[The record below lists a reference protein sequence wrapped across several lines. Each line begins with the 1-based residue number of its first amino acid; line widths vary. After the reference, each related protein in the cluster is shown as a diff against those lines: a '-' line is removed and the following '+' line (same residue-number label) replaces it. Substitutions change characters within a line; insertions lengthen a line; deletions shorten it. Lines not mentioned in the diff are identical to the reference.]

1 MPKSLK
7 NKIDPYIID
16 VIGRLRSAG
25 FETYL
30 VGGAVRDILLDRT
43 PKDYDVST
51 TATPEEVR
59 RVFRDRH
66 TLIIGKRFRLV
77 HLIRGRDITEI
88 STFRKRPEQEE
99 QADRPKRCE
108 NAPENMIFHDNAFGT
123 SRDDAFRRDFT
134 VNAIFYD
141 PIDDKLVDHTGLGE
155 SDLRDGIVRTIGDPV
170 LRFEEDPVRVL
181 RAIKLVGQY
190 GFTMEPETGKAVR
203 ASIELIC
210 HASPSRLSLELE
222 KILRNS
228 YTGEILKAFHDYGF
242 LHYYLPELDAVFETP
257 QMDYALKLL
266 ALRGER
272 IRSGIF
278 RASLST
284 AVAMVALPFAELELG
299 GSEEPGSLWDY
310 YLGVE
315 SDLRHII
322 LRLFHPLVL
331 THRTSSDAV
340 NNLLM
345 QLRFKTHRRLH
356 SCADRKGYPGAREFA
371 IIQNIIAWHIPD
383 FEDSCPLPPRIPG
396 APKKRRHG
404 HGHHGGRRGGNGNGN
419 PDQAQTVQTVHAAAQ
434 AAESEPATE
443 SERDF
448 NA

>member
-1 MPKSLK
+1 MPKFLK

-16 VIGRLRSAG
+16 VIGRLRAAG

-51 TATPEEVR
+51 AATPEEVR
-59 RVFRDRH
+59 RVFRDRY

-88 STFRKRPEQEE
+88 STFRKRPEQED

-108 NAPENMIFHDNAFGT
+108 NAPENMIFHDNAFGS

-141 PIDDKLVDHTGLGE
+141 PVDDKIVDYTGLGV
-155 SDLRDGIVRTIGDPV
+155 SDLRAGIVRTIGDPA

-190 GFTMEPETGKAVR
+190 GFTMEPETGRAVR
-203 ASIELIC
+203 ASLELIC

-242 LHYYLPELDAVFETP
+242 LRFFLPELDDVFETP
-257 QMDYALKLL
+257 QMDYSLKLL

-272 IRSGIF
+272 IRGGIF

-284 AVAMVALPFAELELG
+284 AVAMVALPFAEAELG
-299 GSEEPGSLWDY
+299 QTEPGGLWDY
-310 YLGVE
+310 YAGVE
-315 SDLRHII
+315 TDLRHVV

-331 THRTSSDAV
+331 THRTTSDAV

-345 QLRFKTHRRLH
+345 QLRFKSHRKLH
-356 SCADRKGYPGAREFA
+356 SLADRKGYPGAREFA
-371 IIQNIIAWHIPD
+371 LIQNILTWHIPD
-383 FEDSCPLPPRIPG
+383 FEDSCPLPVRTAG
-396 APKKRRHG
+396 ASKKRRRG
-404 HGHHGGRRGGNGNGN
+404 HRGGRRGGNGNQS
-419 PDQAQTVQTVHAAAQ
+419 QAEQTVHAAAQ
-434 AAESEPATE
+434 AADSGSAAID
-443 SERDF
+443 SERDSIV
-448 NA
+448 

>member
-1 MPKSLK
+1 MPKLLK

-30 VGGAVRDILLDRT
+30 VGGAVRDILLDRV

-51 TATPEEVR
+51 AATPEEVR

-88 STFRKRPEQEE
+88 STFRKRPDQED

-141 PIDDKLVDHTGLGE
+141 PIDDKLVDHTGLGV
-155 SDLRDGIVRTIGDPV
+155 SDLRDGIVRTIGDPA

-190 GFTMEPETGKAVR
+190 GFTMEPETGRAVR
-203 ASIELIC
+203 ASLDLIL

-228 YTGEILKAFHDYGF
+228 YTGSILKAFHDYGF
-242 LHYYLPELDAVFETP
+242 LRYYLPDLDAVFETP
-257 QMDYALKLL
+257 EMDYALELL
-266 ALRGER
+266 ALRSER
-272 IRSGIF
+272 IRSGVF

-284 AVAMVALPFAELELG
+284 AVAMVALPFAETELG
-299 GSEEPGSLWDY
+299 QAGRGGLWDY

-315 SDLRHII
+315 GDLRRII

-331 THRTSSDAV
+331 THRT
-340 NNLLM
+340 M
-345 QLRFKTHRRLH
+345 H

-371 IIQNIIAWHIPD
+371 IIQNIAAWHIPD
-383 FEDSCPLPPRIPG
+383 FEDSCPLPVRSSG
-396 APKKRRHG
+396 APKKRRRG
-404 HGHHGGRRGGNGNGN
+404 HRGGRRGGNNSA
-419 PDQAQTVQTVHAAAQ
+419 DLAQAGQTVHAAAQ
-434 AAESEPATE
+434 AAESSKPATE
-443 SERDF
+443 PERDF

>member
-1 MPKSLK
+1 MSKFLK
-7 NKIDPYIID
+7 NKVDPYIID

-51 TATPEEVR
+51 AATPEEVR

-77 HLIRGRDITEI
+77 HLIRGRDVTEI
-88 STFRKRPEQEE
+88 STFRKRPDQEE

-141 PIDDKLVDHTGLGE
+141 PVDDRIVDYTGLGV
-155 SDLRDGIVRTIGDPV
+155 SDLRDGVVRTIGDPA

-190 GFTMEPETGKAVR
+190 GFTMEPETGRAVR
-203 ASIELIC
+203 SCLDLIL

-242 LHYYLPELDAVFETP
+242 LKYYLPNFDEVFDTP
-257 QMDYALKLL
+257 QTDYALELL
-266 ALRGER
+266 RIRGER
-272 IRSGIF
+272 IRGGIF

-284 AVAMVALPFAELELG
+284 AVAMLALPFAEREIG
-299 GSEEPGSLWDY
+299 GREEHGGLWEY

-322 LRLFHPLVL
+322 LRLINPLVL
-331 THRTSSDAV
+331 THRTTADAV

-345 QLRFKTHRRLH
+345 QPRFLTHRRLH
-356 SCADRKGYPGAREFA
+356 SFADRKGYPGAREFA
-371 IIQNIIAWHIPD
+371 IIQNIAAWHIPG
-383 FEDSCPLPPRIPG
+383 FEESCPLPVRSSG
-396 APKKRRHG
+396 APKKRRR
-404 HGHHGGRRGGNGNGN
+404 GGRRRGRGGDGDRTQSE
-419 PDQAQTVQTVHAAAQ
+419 PTVHEAAQ
-434 AAESEPATE
+434 AAESGSDTE
-443 SERDF
+443 TERDF
-448 NA
+448 NV

>member
-1 MPKSLK
+1 MSKFLK

-51 TATPEEVR
+51 AATPEEVR

-88 STFRKRPEQEE
+88 STFRKRPEQEA
-99 QADRPKRCE
+99 QSDRPKRCE

-141 PIDDKLVDHTGLGE
+141 PVDDRIVDYTGLGV
-155 SDLRDGIVRTIGDPV
+155 SDLRDGIVRTIGDPA

-190 GFTMEPETGKAVR
+190 GFAMEPETGRAVR
-203 ASIELIC
+203 ASLELIC

-228 YTGEILKAFHDYGF
+228 YTGEILKAFREYGF
-242 LHYYLPELDAVFETP
+242 LRYFLPELAAVFETP
-257 QMDYALKLL
+257 QMDYALRLL

-272 IRSGIF
+272 IRGGIF

-284 AVAMVALPFAELELG
+284 AVAMVALPFAEAEIG
-299 GSEEPGSLWDY
+299 QTEPGGLWDY
-310 YLGVE
+310 YAGVE

-331 THRTSSDAV
+331 THRTTSDAV

-345 QLRFKTHRRLH
+345 QIRFKTHRRLH
-356 SCADRKGYPGAREFA
+356 SFADRKGYPGAREFA
-371 IIQNIIAWHIPD
+371 LIQNIAAWHIPD
-383 FEDSCPLPPRIPG
+383 FEDSCPLPVRSAA
-396 APKKRRHG
+396 APKKRRRG
-404 HGHHGGRRGGNGNGN
+404 HRGGRRGGNGTPN
-419 PDQAQTVQTVHAAAQ
+419 PVHDAQTVHAAAQ
-434 AAESEPATE
+434 AAESESFTE
-443 SERDF
+443 VTEPERDSI
-448 NA
+448 A

>member
-7 NKIDPYIID
+7 HKIDPYIID

-25 FETYL
+25 YETYL

-51 TATPEEVR
+51 AATPEEVR

-88 STFRKRPEQEE
+88 STFRKRPDLED

-141 PIDDKLVDHTGLGE
+141 PIDDRLVDHTGLGV
-155 SDLRDGIVRTIGDPV
+155 SDLRDGIVRTIGDPA

-203 ASIELIC
+203 TSLELIL

-222 KILRNS
+222 KILRNP

-242 LHYYLPELDAVFETP
+242 LRYYLPDLDAVFETP
-257 QMDYALKLL
+257 EMDYALELL

-272 IRSGIF
+272 IRSGVF
-278 RASLST
+278 RASLRGRMDTIT
-284 AVAMVALPFAELELG
+284 APELLKAWEAEKG
-299 GSEEPGSLWDY
+299 GTPITAAEIDCSRLQYISSAGLRV
-310 YLGVE
+310 LLILQKGGAQVRLTGVN
-315 SDLRHII
+315 
-322 LRLFHPLVL
+322 
-331 THRTSSDAV
+331 DAV
-340 NNLLM
+340 WEILETTG
-345 QLRFKTHRRLH
+345 FIDIF
-356 SCADRKGYPGAREFA
+356 AVERE
-371 IIQNIIAWHIPD
+371 
-383 FEDSCPLPPRIPG
+383 G
-396 APKKRRHG
+396 
-404 HGHHGGRRGGNGNGN
+404 
-419 PDQAQTVQTVHAAAQ
+419 T
-434 AAESEPATE
+434 
-443 SERDF
+443 
-448 NA
+448 

>member
-1 MPKSLK
+1 MSKFLKS
-7 NKIDPYIID
+7 KIDPYIID

-30 VGGAVRDILLDRT
+30 VGGAVRDILLDRI

-51 TATPEEVR
+51 AATPEEVR

-66 TLIIGKRFRLV
+66 TLIIGRRFRLV

-141 PIDDKLVDHTGLGE
+141 PVDDRLVDHTGLGV
-155 SDLRDGIVRTIGDPV
+155 SDLRAGIVRTIGDPA

-190 GFTMEPETGKAVR
+190 GFTMEPETGRAVR
-203 ASIELIC
+203 ASLELIC

-228 YTGEILKAFHDYGF
+228 YTGEILKAFREYGF
-242 LHYYLPELDAVFETP
+242 LKYFLPNLDSVFGTP
-257 QMDYALKLL
+257 RMDYALRLL
-266 ALRGER
+266 ELRGER
-272 IRSGIF
+272 IRAGVF

-284 AVAMVALPFAELELG
+284 AVAMLALPFAEYEIG
-299 GSEEPGSLWDY
+299 GHEEPGGLWEH
-310 YLGVE
+310 YLGIE

-322 LRLFHPLVL
+322 LRLINPLVL
-331 THRTSSDAV
+331 THRTTADAV

-345 QLRFKTHRRLH
+345 QPRFKYHRRLH
-356 SCADRKGYPGAREFA
+356 SFADRKGYPGSREFA
-371 IIQNIIAWHIPD
+371 IIQNIAAWHIPD
-383 FEDSCPLPPRIPG
+383 FEDACPLPVRSSG
-396 APKKRRHG
+396 APKKHRRG
-404 HGHHGGRRGGNGNGN
+404 RRGGRRGGNGNQD
-419 PDQAQTVQTVHAAAQ
+419 PAQNAQTVHAAAQ
-434 AAESEPATE
+434 AAEAGSKPVTE
-443 SERDF
+443 SERDSI
-448 NA
+448 A

>member
-1 MPKSLK
+1 MSKFLK

-25 FETYL
+25 YETYL
-30 VGGAVRDILLDRT
+30 VGGAVRDILLDRV

-51 TATPEEVR
+51 AATPEEIR

-88 STFRKRPEQEE
+88 STFRKRPEQEA

-141 PIDDKLVDHTGLGE
+141 PIDDRLVDHTGQGVN
-155 SDLRDGIVRTIGDPV
+155 DLRDGIVRTIGDPA

-190 GFTMEPETGKAVR
+190 GFTMESETGKAVR
-203 ASIELIC
+203 ASIELIL

-228 YTGEILKAFHDYGF
+228 YTGFILKAFHEYGF
-242 LHYYLPELDAVFETP
+242 LKYFLPDLDPVFETP
-257 QMDYALKLL
+257 QMDYALRLL

-272 IRSGIF
+272 LRNGIF

-284 AVAMVALPFAELELG
+284 AVAMIALPFAEAEIGRTGQG
-299 GSEEPGSLWDY
+299 GLWDY

-331 THRTSSDAV
+331 THRTTSDAV

-345 QLRFKTHRRLH
+345 QIRFKTHRRLH
-356 SCADRKGYPGAREFA
+356 SFADRKGYPGAREFA
-371 IIQNIIAWHIPD
+371 IIQNMIAWHIPD
-383 FEDSCPLPPRIPG
+383 FEDSCPLPARSSG

-404 HGHHGGRRGGNGNGN
+404 RRGGRRGGNAGQGQD
-419 PDQAQTVQTVHAAAQ
+419 PARDVQTVHAAAQ
-434 AAESEPATE
+434 AAESESVTE
-443 SERDF
+443 SERGTIE
-448 NA
+448 

>member
-1 MPKSLK
+1 MSKFLK

-51 TATPEEVR
+51 AATPEEVR

-88 STFRKRPEQEE
+88 STFRKRPELED

-141 PIDDKLVDHTGLGE
+141 PIDDKLVDHTGLGV
-155 SDLRDGIVRTIGDPV
+155 SDLRDGIVHTIGDPA

-203 ASIELIC
+203 ASIELIL

-228 YTGEILKAFHDYGF
+228 YTGSILKAFHEYGF
-242 LHYYLPELDAVFETP
+242 LKYFLPGLDAVFETP
-257 QMDYALKLL
+257 QMDYALQLL
-266 ALRGER
+266 DLRGER

-284 AVAMVALPFAELELG
+284 AVAMVALPFAEAEIGQTERG
-299 GSEEPGSLWDY
+299 GLWDY

-331 THRTSSDAV
+331 THRTTSDAV

-345 QLRFKTHRRLH
+345 QIRFKTHRRLH
-356 SCADRKGYPGAREFA
+356 SFADRKGYPGAREFA
-371 IIQNIIAWHIPD
+371 IIQNIVAWHIPD
-383 FEDSCPLPPRIPG
+383 FEDSCPLPVRSSG

-404 HGHHGGRRGGNGNGN
+404 RRGGRRGGNVSQGQD
-419 PDQAQTVQTVHAAAQ
+419 PAQNAQTVHAAAQ
-434 AAESEPATE
+434 TAESESVTE
-443 SERDF
+443 SERDSIE
-448 NA
+448 

>member
-1 MPKSLK
+1 MSKFLK

-30 VGGAVRDILLDRT
+30 VGGAVRDILLDRV

-51 TATPEEVR
+51 SATPEEVR

-77 HLIRGRDITEI
+77 HLIRGRDVTEI

-141 PIDDKLVDHTGLGE
+141 PIDDRLVDHTGLGV
-155 SDLRDGIVRTIGDPV
+155 SDLRAGVVRTIGDPV

-190 GFTMEPETGKAVR
+190 GFTMEPETGRAVR
-203 ASIELIC
+203 SSLELIC

-242 LHYYLPELDAVFETP
+242 LQYYLPNLDSVFDTP
-257 QMDYALKLL
+257 QMEYALELL
-266 ALRGER
+266 RIRGER
-272 IRSGIF
+272 IRGGIF

-284 AVAMVALPFAELELG
+284 AVAMLALPFAEYEIG
-299 GSEEPGSLWDY
+299 GHEEPGGLWEH
-310 YLGVE
+310 YLGIE

-322 LRLFHPLVL
+322 LRLINPLVL
-331 THRTSSDAV
+331 THRTTADAV

-345 QLRFKTHRRLH
+345 QPRFQQHRRLH
-356 SCADRKGYPGAREFA
+356 SFADRKGYPGSREFA
-371 IIQNIIAWHIPD
+371 LIQNIAAWHIPG
-383 FEDSCPLPPRIPG
+383 FEDSCPLPVRSSG
-396 APKKRRHG
+396 DPKKRRRR
-404 HGHHGGRRGGNGNGN
+404 GRRGRNRGGDGA
-419 PDQAQTVQTVHAAAQ
+419 PQAAQNSFPEQ
-434 AAESEPATE
+434 AAEPVSAPE
-443 SERDF
+443 SERESIV
-448 NA
+448 

>member
-1 MPKSLK
+1 MSKFLK

-51 TATPEEVR
+51 AATPEEVR

-66 TLIIGKRFRLV
+66 TLIIGRRFRLV

-88 STFRKRPEQEE
+88 STFRKRPDQEE

-141 PIDDKLVDHTGLGE
+141 PVDDRIVDYTGLGVQ
-155 SDLRDGIVRTIGDPV
+155 DLRDGVVRTIGDPA

-190 GFTMEPETGKAVR
+190 GFAMEPETGRAVR
-203 ASIELIC
+203 VCIELIC

-228 YTGEILKAFHDYGF
+228 YTGEILKAFREYGF
-242 LHYYLPELDAVFETP
+242 LRYFLPNLAEVFETP
-257 QMDYALKLL
+257 QMEYALELL
-266 ALRGER
+266 RIRGER
-272 IRSGIF
+272 IRGGVF

-284 AVAMVALPFAELELG
+284 AVAMLALPFAELEIG
-299 GSEEPGSLWDY
+299 GREERGGLWDC

-315 SDLRHII
+315 SDLRRII
-322 LRLFHPLVL
+322 LRLIHPLVL
-331 THRTSSDAV
+331 THRTTSDAV

-345 QLRFKTHRRLH
+345 QPRFLTHRRLH
-356 SCADRKGYPGAREFA
+356 SFADRKGYPGAREFA
-371 IIQNIIAWHIPD
+371 IIQNIAAWHIPG
-383 FEDSCPLPPRIPG
+383 FEDSCPLPVRSSD
-396 APKKRRHG
+396 APKKRRR
-404 HGHHGGRRGGNGNGN
+404 GGRRGGRGGGNGAN
-419 PDQAQTVQTVHAAAQ
+419 RTRDAQTVHAAAQ
-434 AAESEPATE
+434 AAESEPAPE
-443 SERDF
+443 SEREPI
-448 NA
+448 A

>member
-1 MPKSLK
+1 MATSLK
-7 NKIDPYIID
+7 NKIDPYILD

-25 FETYL
+25 YETYL

-51 TATPEEVR
+51 SATPEEAR

-66 TLIIGKRFRLV
+66 TLIIGRRFRLV

-88 STFRKRPEQEE
+88 STFRKRPDQEE

-108 NAPENMIFHDNAFGT
+108 NAPENMIFHDNSFGT

-141 PIDDKLVDHTGLGE
+141 PVDDRLVDHTGLGVR
-155 SDLRDGIVRTIGDPV
+155 DLRDGIVRTIGDPA

-190 GFTMEPETGKAVR
+190 GFAMEPETGKAVR
-203 ASIELIC
+203 ASIELIE

-228 YTGEILKAFHDYGF
+228 YTGSILKAFHDYGF
-242 LHYYLPELDAVFETP
+242 LRYYLPELDTRFGTP
-257 QMDYALKLL
+257 QMDYALALL
-266 ALRGER
+266 GLRGER

-284 AVAMVALPFAELELG
+284 AVAMVALPFAEDEIG
-299 GSEEPGSLWDY
+299 RTEPGGLWEPY
-310 YLGVE
+310 YGVE
-315 SDLRHII
+315 SDLRHLV
-322 LRLFHPLVL
+322 LRLFSPLVL
-331 THRTSSDAV
+331 THRTTSDTV
-340 NNLLM
+340 CNLIM
-345 QLRFKTHRRLH
+345 QPRFFAHRKLH
-356 SCADRKGYPGAREFA
+356 AMADRKGYPGAREFA
-371 IIQNIIAWHIPD
+371 IIQNLLAWRIPA
-383 FEDSCPLPPRIPG
+383 FEDSCPLPVRTASNSPKRRRPPR
-396 APKKRRHG
+396 RRHG
-404 HGHHGGRRGGNGNGN
+404 RGDRNSSPDASGGTEKTADV
-419 PDQAQTVQTVHAAAQ
+419 PDFPDAS
-434 AAESEPATE
+434 ESGL
-443 SERDF
+443 
-448 NA
+448 

>member
-1 MPKSLK
+1 MSKLLK

-16 VIGRLRSAG
+16 VIGCLRSAG

-51 TATPEEVR
+51 AATPEEVR

-66 TLIIGKRFRLV
+66 TLIIGRRFRLV

-88 STFRKRPEQEE
+88 STFRKRPEQEA

-141 PIDDKLVDHTGLGE
+141 PIDDRIVDYTGLGV
-155 SDLRDGIVRTIGDPV
+155 SDLRAGIVRTIGDPA

-190 GFTMEPETGKAVR
+190 GFTMEPETGRAVR
-203 ASIELIC
+203 SCIELIC

-228 YTGEILKAFHDYGF
+228 YTGEILKAFHEYGF
-242 LHYYLPELDAVFETP
+242 LRHYLPALDAVFETP
-257 QMDYALKLL
+257 QMEYALRLL
-266 ALRGER
+266 ELRGER
-272 IRSGIF
+272 IRAGIF

-284 AVAMVALPFAELELG
+284 AVAMVALPFAELEAG
-299 GSEEPGSLWDY
+299 GHEEPGGLWDY
-310 YLGVE
+310 YFGVE
-315 SDLRHII
+315 ADLRHII
-322 LRLFHPLVL
+322 LRLFAPLVL
-331 THRTSSDAV
+331 THRTTSDAV
-340 NNLLM
+340 NNLLL
-345 QLRFKTHRRLH
+345 QPRFKTFRRLH
-356 SCADRKGYPGAREFA
+356 SFADRKGYPGAREFA
-371 IIQNIIAWHIPD
+371 IIQNIAVWHIPS
-383 FEDSCPLPPRIPG
+383 FEDSCPLPVRSPG
-396 APKKRRHG
+396 SQKKRRR
-404 HGHHGGRRGGNGNGN
+404 RRGGRGGRGGNNQEQSASDAGQSADPN
-419 PDQAQTVQTVHAAAQ
+419 PV
-434 AAESEPATE
+434 SE
-443 SERDF
+443 SERETTL
-448 NA
+448 

>member
-1 MPKSLK
+1 MPKFLK

-30 VGGAVRDILLDRT
+30 VGGAVRDILLDRI

-51 TATPEEVR
+51 SATPEEVR

-141 PIDDKLVDHTGLGE
+141 PIDDRLVDHTGLGV
-155 SDLRDGIVRTIGDPV
+155 SDLRAGIVRTIGDPA

-190 GFTMEPETGKAVR
+190 GFAMEPETGRAVR
-203 ASIELIC
+203 ASLELIC

-228 YTGEILKAFHDYGF
+228 YTGEILKAFHKYGF
-242 LHYYLPELDAVFETP
+242 LKYFLPNLDPEFGTP
-257 QMDYALKLL
+257 QMDYALRLL
-266 ALRGER
+266 ELRGER
-272 IRSGIF
+272 IRAGIF

-284 AVAMVALPFAELELG
+284 AVAMLALPFAELEIG
-299 GSEEPGSLWDY
+299 GHDSPGGLWEH

-322 LRLFHPLVL
+322 LRLINPLVL
-331 THRTSSDAV
+331 THRTTADAV

-345 QLRFKTHRRLH
+345 QPRFMFHRRLH
-356 SCADRKGYPGAREFA
+356 SFADRKGYPGAREFA
-371 IIQNIIAWHIPD
+371 IIQNIAAWHIPD
-383 FEDSCPLPPRIPG
+383 FEDGCPLPVRSSG
-396 APKKRRHG
+396 APKKRRR
-404 HGHHGGRRGGNGNGN
+404 GGRRGGRRGENGN
-419 PDQAQTVQTVHAAAQ
+419 PNPAQDAQTVHAAAQ
-434 AAESEPATE
+434 EAESKPVTE
-443 SERDF
+443 SEERGSIV
-448 NA
+448 

>member
-1 MPKSLK
+1 MPKLLK

-16 VIGRLRSAG
+16 VIGCLRSAG

-30 VGGAVRDILLDRT
+30 VGGAVRDILLDRI

-51 TATPEEVR
+51 AATPEQVR

-108 NAPENMIFHDNAFGT
+108 NAPENMIFHDNSFGT

-141 PIDDKLVDHTGLGE
+141 PIDDKIVDYTGLGVQ
-155 SDLRDGIVRTIGDPV
+155 DLRDGIVRTIGDPA

-203 ASIELIC
+203 ACIELIL

-228 YTGEILKAFHDYGF
+228 YTGEILKAFREYGF
-242 LHYYLPELDAVFETP
+242 LRYFLPNLAEVFETP
-257 QMDYALKLL
+257 QMDYALELL
-266 ALRGER
+266 RIRGER
-272 IRSGIF
+272 IRAGLF

-284 AVAMVALPFAELELG
+284 AVAMLALPFAEHEIG
-299 GSEEPGSLWDY
+299 GHEEPGGLWDY

-322 LRLFHPLVL
+322 LRLIHPLVL
-331 THRTSSDAV
+331 THRTTADAV

-345 QLRFKTHRRLH
+345 QPRFRTFRRLH
-356 SCADRKGYPGAREFA
+356 SFADRKGYPGAREFA
-371 IIQNIIAWHIPD
+371 IIQNLAVWHVPN
-383 FEDSCPLPPRIPG
+383 FEDSCPLPVRASG
-396 APKKRRHG
+396 VPKKKRHRG
-404 HGHHGGRRGGNGNGN
+404 HRGGRRRGDGDANN
-419 PDQAQTVQTVHAAAQ
+419 PGQDAQTVHAAAQ
-434 AAESEPATE
+434 AAESEPATD
-443 SERDF
+443 SEREP

>member
-30 VGGAVRDILLDRT
+30 VGGAVRDILLDRV

-51 TATPEEVR
+51 AATPEEVR

-88 STFRKRPEQEE
+88 STFRKRPDQEE

-141 PIDDKLVDHTGLGE
+141 PVEDRIVDYTGRGV
-155 SDLRDGIVRTIGDPV
+155 SDLRAGIVRTIGDPA

-190 GFTMEPETGKAVR
+190 GFTMEPETGRAVR
-203 ASIELIC
+203 SCIDLIC

-228 YTGEILKAFHDYGF
+228 YTGEILKAFHEYGF
-242 LHYYLPELDAVFETP
+242 LRNYLPALDDVFETP
-257 QMDYALKLL
+257 QMEYALRLL
-266 ALRGER
+266 GLRGER
-272 IRSGIF
+272 IRAGIF

-284 AVAMVALPFAELELG
+284 AVAMVALPFAELEIG
-299 GSEEPGSLWDY
+299 GHADSPGGLWEY
-310 YLGVE
+310 YAGVE

-322 LRLFHPLVL
+322 LRLFAPLVL
-331 THRTSSDAV
+331 THRTTSDAV
-340 NNLLM
+340 SNLLM
-345 QLRFKTHRRLH
+345 QPRFQMHRRLH
-356 SCADRKGYPGAREFA
+356 SFADRKGYPGAREFA
-371 IIQNIIAWHIPD
+371 IIQNLVAWHIPD
-383 FEDSCPLPPRIPG
+383 FEDSCPLPVRSSG
-396 APKKRRHG
+396 APKKRRRHR
-404 HGHHGGRRGGNGNGN
+404 GGRSGRGNHESPS
-419 PDQAQTVQTVHAAAQ
+419 PDAADHAAD
-434 AAESEPATE
+434 SGPASE
-443 SERDF
+443 SEREPVL
-448 NA
+448 

>member
-1 MPKSLK
+1 MPKFLK

-30 VGGAVRDILLDRT
+30 VGGAVRDILLDRV

-51 TATPEEVR
+51 AATPEEVR

-141 PIDDKLVDHTGLGE
+141 PIDDKLVDHIGLGV
-155 SDLRDGIVRTIGDPV
+155 SDLRDGIVRTIGDPA

-203 ASIELIC
+203 TSLELIL

-228 YTGEILKAFHDYGF
+228 YTGSILKAFRDYGF
-242 LHYYLPELDAVFETP
+242 LRYYLPDLDAAFETP
-257 QMDYALKLL
+257 EMDYALELL

-272 IRSGIF
+272 IRSGVF

-284 AVAMVALPFAELELG
+284 AVAMVALPFAETEIGQAGRG
-299 GSEEPGSLWDY
+299 GLWDY

-315 SDLRHII
+315 GDLRHII

-331 THRTSSDAV
+331 THRTTSDAV

-345 QLRFKTHRRLH
+345 QIRFKTHRRLH
-356 SCADRKGYPGAREFA
+356 SFADRKGYPGSREFA
-371 IIQNIIAWHIPD
+371 IIQNIVAWHIPD
-383 FEDSCPLPPRIPG
+383 FEDSCPLPARSAG
-396 APKKRRHG
+396 APNKKRRRG
-404 HGHHGGRRGGNGNGN
+404 HRGGRRGGNGNTAE
-419 PDQAQTVQTVHAAAQ
+419 PAQDAQTVHAAAQ

>member
-1 MPKSLK
+1 
-7 NKIDPYIID
+7 
-16 VIGRLRSAG
+16 
-25 FETYL
+25 
-30 VGGAVRDILLDRT
+30 
-43 PKDYDVST
+43 
-51 TATPEEVR
+51 
-59 RVFRDRH
+59 
-66 TLIIGKRFRLV
+66 
-77 HLIRGRDITEI
+77 
-88 STFRKRPEQEE
+88 
-99 QADRPKRCE
+99 
-108 NAPENMIFHDNAFGT
+108 MIFHDNAFGT

-141 PIDDKLVDHTGLGE
+141 PIDDKLVDHIGLGV
-155 SDLRDGIVRTIGDPV
+155 SDLRDGIVRTIGDPA

-190 GFTMEPETGKAVR
+190 GFTMEPETGRAVR
-203 ASIELIC
+203 ASLDLIL

-242 LHYYLPELDAVFETP
+242 LRPYLPELDAVFETP

-284 AVAMVALPFAELELG
+284 AVALVALPFAELELG
-299 GSEEPGSLWDY
+299 GSGEPGGLWDY

-345 QLRFKTHRRLH
+345 QLRFRTHRRLH

-371 IIQNIIAWHIPD
+371 IIQNLITWHIPD
-383 FEDSCPLPPRIPG
+383 FEDSCPLPVRASG
-396 APKKRRHG
+396 APNRKRRRG
-404 HGHHGGRRGGNGNGN
+404 HRGGRRGGNGSGN
-419 PDQAQTVQTVHAAAQ
+419 TDQAQTVHTASQ
-434 AAESEPATE
+434 AAESAEPAIE
-443 SERDF
+443 SDSERDI

>member
-1 MPKSLK
+1 MSKFLK

-30 VGGAVRDILLDRT
+30 VGGAVRDILLDRV

-51 TATPEEVR
+51 AATPEEVR

-66 TLIIGKRFRLV
+66 TLIIGRRFRLV

-88 STFRKRPEQEE
+88 STFRKRPEQEA

-141 PIDDKLVDHTGLGE
+141 PVDDRIVDYTGLGV
-155 SDLRDGIVRTIGDPV
+155 SDLRAGIVRTIGDPA

-190 GFTMEPETGKAVR
+190 GFAMEPETGSAVR
-203 ASIELIC
+203 SCIDLIC

-228 YTGEILKAFHDYGF
+228 YTGEILRAFREYGF
-242 LHYYLPELDAVFETP
+242 LRYFLPDLAAVFETP
-257 QMDYALKLL
+257 QMDYALRLL

-272 IRSGIF
+272 IRGGVF

-284 AVAMVALPFAELELG
+284 AVAMIALPFAEAEIG
-299 GSEEPGSLWDY
+299 QTEPGGLWDY
-310 YLGVE
+310 YAGVE

-331 THRTSSDAV
+331 THRTTSDAV

-345 QLRFKTHRRLH
+345 QIRFKTHRRLH
-356 SCADRKGYPGAREFA
+356 SFADRKGYPGAREFA
-371 IIQNIIAWHIPD
+371 LIQNIVAWHIPD
-383 FEDSCPLPPRIPG
+383 FEDSCPLPVRSSG
-396 APKKRRHG
+396 APKKRRRG
-404 HGHHGGRRGGNGNGN
+404 HRGGRRGGNGNAN
-419 PDQAQTVQTVHAAAQ
+419 PAQDAQTVHAAAQ
-434 AAESEPATE
+434 AAEAESEPVTE

>member
-1 MPKSLK
+1 MPKFLK

-30 VGGAVRDILLDRT
+30 VGGAVRDILLDRI

-51 TATPEEVR
+51 SATPEEVR

-141 PIDDKLVDHTGLGE
+141 PVDDKIVDYTGLGV
-155 SDLRDGIVRTIGDPV
+155 SDLRAGIVRTIGDPA

-190 GFTMEPETGKAVR
+190 GFTMEPETGRAVR
-203 ASIELIC
+203 SCIDLIC

-228 YTGEILKAFHDYGF
+228 YTGEILKAFHEYGF
-242 LHYYLPELDAVFETP
+242 LKYYLPNLDSEFGTP
-257 QMDYALKLL
+257 QMDYALRLL

-272 IRSGIF
+272 IRGGIF

-284 AVAMVALPFAELELG
+284 AVAMLALPFAEHEIG
-299 GSEEPGSLWDY
+299 GHEEPGGLWEH

-322 LRLFHPLVL
+322 LRLINPLVL
-331 THRTSSDAV
+331 THRTTADAV

-345 QLRFKTHRRLH
+345 QPRFMLHRRLH
-356 SCADRKGYPGAREFA
+356 SFADRKGYPGAREFA
-371 IIQNIIAWHIPD
+371 IIQNIAAWHIPD
-383 FEDSCPLPPRIPG
+383 FEDSCPLPVRSSG
-396 APKKRRHG
+396 VAKKRRR
-404 HGHHGGRRGGNGNGN
+404 GGRRGRNRGGDG
-419 PDQAQTVQTVHAAAQ
+419 AQESVHVIS
-434 AAESEPATE
+434 AERTDGSASAVEP
-443 SERDF
+443 EREPIV
-448 NA
+448 

>member
-1 MPKSLK
+1 MPTSLK
-7 NKIDPYIID
+7 NKVDPYILD

-51 TATPEEVR
+51 SATPEEIR

-66 TLIIGKRFRLV
+66 TLIIGRRFRLV

-88 STFRKRPEQEE
+88 STFRKRPDQEE

-108 NAPENMIFHDNAFGT
+108 NAPENMIFHDNSFGS

-141 PIDDKLVDHTGLGE
+141 PVDDRLVDHTGLGVK
-155 SDLRDGIVRTIGDPV
+155 DLRDGVVRTIGNPA

-190 GFTMEPETGKAVR
+190 GFAMEPETGKAVR
-203 ASIELIC
+203 DSIELIC

-228 YTGEILKAFHDYGF
+228 YTGSILKAFHDYGF
-242 LHYYLPELDAVFETP
+242 LRYYLPELDSKFGTP
-257 QMDYALKLL
+257 QMDYALALL
-266 ALRGER
+266 NLRGER
-272 IRSGIF
+272 IRGGIF

-284 AVAMVALPFAELELG
+284 AVAMVALPFAEDEIG
-299 GSEEPGSLWDY
+299 HTEPGGLWEPY
-310 YLGVE
+310 YGVE
-315 SDLRHII
+315 SDLRHLV
-322 LRLFHPLVL
+322 LRMFSPLVL
-331 THRTSSDAV
+331 THRTTSDTV
-340 NNLLM
+340 CNLVM
-345 QLRFKTHRRLH
+345 QPRFFFHRKLH
-356 SCADRKGYPGAREFA
+356 AIADRKGYPGAREFA
-371 IIQNIIAWHIPD
+371 LIQNLVAWHIPG
-383 FEDSCPLPPRIPG
+383 FEESCPLPVRTSSGP
-396 APKKRRHG
+396 KRRRQRR
-404 HGHHGGRRGGNGNGN
+404 RRGGRG
-419 PDQAQTVQTVHAAAQ
+419 
-434 AAESEPATE
+434 EEPGGADASAPTE
-443 SERDF
+443 SSPGTNGAADSAGSVF
-448 NA
+448 

>member
-1 MPKSLK
+1 MSKFLK

-51 TATPEEVR
+51 SATPEEVR

-77 HLIRGRDITEI
+77 HLIRGRDVTEI
-88 STFRKRPEQEE
+88 STFRKRPDQEE

-141 PIDDKLVDHTGLGE
+141 PVDDRLVDHTGLGVR
-155 SDLRDGIVRTIGDPV
+155 DLRDGVVRTIGDPA

-190 GFTMEPETGKAVR
+190 GFTMEPETGRAVR
-203 ASIELIC
+203 ASLELIC

-228 YTGEILKAFHDYGF
+228 YTGEILKAFRDYGF
-242 LHYYLPELDAVFETP
+242 LQYFLPNLDDVFDTP
-257 QMDYALKLL
+257 QMDYALELL
-266 ALRGER
+266 RIRGER
-272 IRSGIF
+272 IRGGIF

-284 AVAMVALPFAELELG
+284 AVAMLALPFAEHEIG
-299 GSEEPGSLWDY
+299 GRDLPGGLWEH

-322 LRLFHPLVL
+322 LRLINPLVL
-331 THRTSSDAV
+331 THRTTADAV

-345 QLRFKTHRRLH
+345 QPRFLMHRRLH
-356 SCADRKGYPGAREFA
+356 SFADRKGYPGAREFA
-371 IIQNIIAWHIPD
+371 LIQNIAVWHIPG
-383 FEDSCPLPPRIPG
+383 FEESCPLPARSSG
-396 APKKRRHG
+396 APKKRRRG
-404 HGHHGGRRGGNGNGN
+404 HRGGHRGGNDNAN
-419 PDQAQTVQTVHAAAQ
+419 RTQDAQTVHAAAQ
-434 AAESEPATE
+434 TAESEPATD
-443 SERDF
+443 SEREPIV
-448 NA
+448 

>member
-1 MPKSLK
+1 MSKFLK

-25 FETYL
+25 YETYL

-51 TATPEEVR
+51 SATPEEVR

-77 HLIRGRDITEI
+77 HLIRGRDVTEI
-88 STFRKRPEQEE
+88 STFRKRPEQEA

-141 PIDDKLVDHTGLGE
+141 PTDDRLVDHTGLGV
-155 SDLRDGIVRTIGDPV
+155 SDLRAGIVRTIGDPA

-190 GFTMEPETGKAVR
+190 GFTMEPETGRAVR
-203 ASIELIC
+203 ASIDLIC

-228 YTGEILKAFHDYGF
+228 YTGEILKAFHEYGF
-242 LHYYLPELDAVFETP
+242 LRYFLPNLDPVFGTP

-272 IRSGIF
+272 IRGGIF

-284 AVAMVALPFAELELG
+284 AVAMVALPFAEAEIG
-299 GSEEPGSLWDY
+299 QSEEQGGLWDY
-310 YLGVE
+310 YMGVE

-331 THRTSSDAV
+331 THRTTSDAI

-345 QLRFKTHRRLH
+345 QIRFKTHRRLH
-356 SCADRKGYPGAREFA
+356 SFADRKGYPGAREFA
-371 IIQNIIAWHIPD
+371 IIQNLVAWHIPD
-383 FEDSCPLPPRIPG
+383 FEDACPLPARSSG
-396 APKKRRHG
+396 TQKKRRRG
-404 HGHHGGRRGGNGNGN
+404 HRGGRRGENGN
-419 PDQAQTVQTVHAAAQ
+419 PNRPQDAQTVHAAAQ
-434 AAESEPATE
+434 QAESEPATE
-443 SERDF
+443 TERDF
-448 NA
+448 IE